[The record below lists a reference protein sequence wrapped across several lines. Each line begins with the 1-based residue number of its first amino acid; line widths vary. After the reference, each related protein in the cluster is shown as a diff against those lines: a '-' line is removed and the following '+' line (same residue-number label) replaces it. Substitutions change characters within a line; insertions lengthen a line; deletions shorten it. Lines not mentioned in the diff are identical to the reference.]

1 MHTAPAEIS
10 IATNLLSELTV
21 LHPPNI
27 TTKRALFST
36 NSHLINRLYPKIPA
50 RIIAQALMQREDIS
64 STGLGHGVAIPHARL
79 QHLTQPIV
87 GIIVLQAPILFDDDN
102 PDVDIVCTICA
113 PPDIKSEYNNLLAE
127 IASNLQCPQQ
137 RQRLR
142 SAATNRDL
150 YNDFIQHR

>member
-1 MHTAPAEIS
+1 MRVSAAEKTKEIDS
-10 IATNLLSELTV
+10 LLL
-21 LHPPNI
+21 
-27 TTKRALFST
+27 
-36 NSHLINRLYPKIPA
+36 
-50 RIIAQALMQREDIS
+50 
-64 STGLGHGVAIPHARL
+64 LGCENCKVYKS
-79 QHLTQPIV
+79 
-87 GIIVLQAPILFDDDN
+87 DN
-102 PDVDIVCTICA
+102 PDVDLVCTICA